1 MLNSL
6 IEENKK
12 LKALIELYKYDSLTN
27 LLGIIDFNLALDNL
41 TSETKTLVMVD
52 INGLHNV
59 NRDQSYEAG
68 NQLIISVANELKKV
82 FKDDKIYRT
91 QGDEFYIIT
100 TKKNINNLNILN
112 SEVGVSSINR
122 RNVKESLNDVDRQ
135 IINKKKANIVFTSKK
150 RR

>member
-1 MLNSL
+1 MLKSL
-6 IEENKK
+6 IEENKN
-12 LKALIELYKYDSLTN
+12 LKKLIELYRYDNLTN
-27 LLGIIDFNLALDNL
+27 LLGGIDFKLALNNL
-41 TSETKTLVMVD
+41 TKESKTLVMVD

-68 NQLIISVANELKKV
+68 DRLIISVADELKRV
-82 FKDDKIYRT
+82 FKDDEIYRT

-100 TKKNINNLNILN
+100 SKKNINNLNILN